1 MTTNKHTL
9 SELKATSVSTLRTFF
24 QEKTSE
30 NMLSSYVEAFK
41 NAPRCV
47 MPIKNA
53 MFNLLLDQVLGA
65 NGSHAIFIKTEE
77 WLDDNSISG
86 LCFFSTETDKYCFG
100 LSHEQTDILEQA
112 MNIPRQ
118 DALYWQKIVAMTC
131 ILESDNLTD
140 EEKEHPFVR
149 NFNVKENSKTI
160 EVTETTSRFSSA
172 TWFEE
177 IQKKTIILAGLGGIG
192 SYVCFLL
199 ARMHPKSM
207 FLYDDDVVEV
217 VNMSGQ
223 LYGLSDVNEYKSNAI
238 SAMIRNYADY
248 NSVFA
253 STERFTSDCEAHDIM
268 ICGFDNMQARRIF
281 FEKWRD
287 HVISKDAEERDKC
300 LFIDGR
306 LSAEVLQVYCITG
319 DNCEAQD
326 KYYSECLFD
335 DSQADETI
343 CSYKQTTY
351 MANMI
356 GSIIVNLFTNFVANE
371 VAGAPIREL
380 PFLTS
385 YDGYSMQLK
394 LE

>member
-1 MTTNKHTL
+1 MTTNKLTL
-9 SELKATSVSTLRTFF
+9 SELKATSVATLRTFF
-24 QEKTSE
+24 QDKTGE
-30 NMLSSYVEAFK
+30 NMSTSYIEAFK
-41 NAPRCV
+41 NAPNYV
-47 MPIKNA
+47 MPITNA
-53 MFNLLLDQVLGA
+53 MFNLLLDRVLGTYSNYA
-65 NGSHAIFIKTEE
+65 TFIRTEE
-77 WLDDNSISG
+77 WLEDNSISG
-86 LCFFSTETDKYCFG
+86 LCFFTGTNDKYCFG

-112 MNIPRQ
+112 IRIPKR
-118 DALYWQKIVAMTC
+118 DSLYWQKVVALTC
-131 ILESDNLTD
+131 VLESNDLTD
-140 EEKEHPFVR
+140 EEKGHPFVC
-149 NFNVKENSKTI
+149 NFNAKENSKTI
-160 EVTETTSRFSSA
+160 EVSETTSRFSSA

-223 LYGLSDVNEYKSNAI
+223 LYGLSDVDKYKSNAI
-238 SAMIRNYADY
+238 SAMIKNYADY

-253 STERFTSDCEAHDIM
+253 SVQRFTSDCEAHDIM
-268 ICGFDNMQARRIF
+268 ICGFDNMQARRTF

-287 HVISKDAEERDKC
+287 HVICKDTEERGKC

-319 DNCEAQD
+319 DNYEAQD
-326 KYYSECLFD
+326 KYYNECLFD
-335 DSQADETI
+335 DSQADETV